1 MASADLEAA
10 AKLGDCALLR
20 VELDWRPGEETP
32 RVTVRSLQGFD
43 SMQAIR
49 LKIDVE
55 TSEPAAIP
63 ALAALVAQERGGR
76 GEMWLRAILPGGAT
90 ASVLLGRDFNLD
102 AELVARIERLPGV
115 TARIATVDTT
125 RDVPR
130 APPRLSLVAAE

>member
-32 RVTVRSLQGFD
+32 RVTVRSIQGFD
-43 SMQAIR
+43 TMQSIR

-55 TSEPAAIP
+55 TSEPAVIP
-63 ALAALVAQERGGR
+63 ALAALVADERGGR
-76 GEMWLRAILPGGAT
+76 GEMWLKALLPDGAT
-90 ASVLLGRDFNLD
+90 AAVLLGRDFSLD

-115 TARIATVDTT
+115 TARIGTVDIS
-125 RDVPR
+125 RDIPR
-130 APPRLSLVAAE
+130 SPPRLSLVAAE